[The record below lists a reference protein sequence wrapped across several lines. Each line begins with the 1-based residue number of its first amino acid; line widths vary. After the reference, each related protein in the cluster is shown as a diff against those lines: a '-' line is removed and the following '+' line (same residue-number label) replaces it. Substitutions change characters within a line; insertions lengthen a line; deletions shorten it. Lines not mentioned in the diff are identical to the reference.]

1 MNLLLK
7 YLTGFIELNIKQRGP
22 SQFHM
27 LMWLEDVP
35 QYQTD
40 DKDDTA
46 VIDKIITS
54 QKPLDNAELLD
65 NWKSI
70 RTYLDEIKR

>member
-1 MNLLLK
+1 
-7 YLTGFIELNIKQRGP
+7 
-22 SQFHM
+22 
-27 LMWLEDVP
+27 MWLEDVP